1 MRAQHNPSRLWQKG
15 SSMSTWFMDCHGTTF
30 AHFTQKKRHFN
41 DGESGGGPRLLTS
54 KRPSIRAL
62 IATFDDD
69 FKVASNESTFPIG
82 KISREKK
89 IRSMKFIGNSNLI
102 YFPGLH
108 EIFVL
113 WFRVLLSLLGHNSAA
128 RRSFCW
134 MRACDDNDWISWQ

>member
-1 MRAQHNPSRLWQKG
+1 
-15 SSMSTWFMDCHGTTF
+15 MDCHGTTF
-30 AHFTQKKRHFN
+30 AHFTQKKDISMMENRVAVLVCLPQN
-41 DGESGGGPRLLTS
+41 DPHNNNIASCDEVEI
-54 KRPSIRAL
+54 KMSIRAL

-113 WFRVLLSLLGHNSAA
+113 
-128 RRSFCW
+128 
-134 MRACDDNDWISWQ
+134 